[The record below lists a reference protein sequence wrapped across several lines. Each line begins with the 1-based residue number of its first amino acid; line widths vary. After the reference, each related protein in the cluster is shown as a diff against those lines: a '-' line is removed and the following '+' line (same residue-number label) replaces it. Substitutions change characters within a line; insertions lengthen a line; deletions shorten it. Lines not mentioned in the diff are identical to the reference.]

1 MATPHPHDPNHNPPT
16 LRSAFLDSFPSTGTP
31 STGPGEPAELTEPQ
45 AKRLLALALT
55 KRRPVD
61 RLIDRL
67 SASDG
72 HGWMRTVLML
82 PTFTRAGDLTSGL
95 VNGTWSID
103 RLNQFKNEC
112 KQLTG
117 ASNDE
122 RSRLA
127 GMLGYY
133 LAVATGLASGGRNL
147 SSQPQAELEA
157 VLLDLAEAAP
167 QPWSDLL
174 ARAAL
179 KLSGE

>member
-1 MATPHPHDPNHNPPT
+1 MSQPHPHDPNHNPPT
-16 LRSAFLDSFPSTGTP
+16 LRSAFLDSMPTTGTP
-31 STGPGEPAELTEPQ
+31 TTGMPTDVTEPQ
-45 AKRLLALALT
+45 AKRLLAMALT

-61 RLIDRL
+61 RLIDRIA
-67 SASDG
+67 ASDG
-72 HGWMRTVLML
+72 HGWMRTALAL
-82 PTFTRAGDLTSGL
+82 PTFTRAGDLASAL
-95 VNGTWSID
+95 VQGGWTTE
-103 RLNQFKNEC
+103 RMNQFKNEC

-117 ASNDE
+117 ASQDE

-133 LAVATGLASGGRNL
+133 LTVAAALVHTGRNL
-147 SSQPQAELEA
+147 SSQPKIELEA

-179 KLSGE
+179 TLGVD